1 MTWGQ
6 QDELALLRHLATA
19 HNVQTAYHDLSGQLI
34 EAPRESIVAVL
45 RAMGVVR
52 DSWDIPEALQA
63 YQREAWQWHIEPVI
77 VAWEG
82 VVPPIRVRL
91 PAVDADAVATCAIGF
106 EDGETREW
114 RVALEELPTA
124 EVHETGGVQCA
135 GLDITIDGRLPLG
148 YHRLAMDVLGNRMD
162 SLIIAAPRRAYQ
174 AAATEARAWGV
185 FLPLYALHTERSW
198 GIGDY
203 TDLRQLIEWAAKQ
216 GANFVGILPLLA
228 TFLDRPYDHSPYAPV
243 SRLFW
248 NEVYV
253 DAEGP
258 ITGSGVPPIETDT
271 AAKARLLT
279 SFQEVPYRAIM
290 GLKRHAIEQ
299 QTAAEQ
305 NNPELAHFLESRPIV
320 SDYAAFRA
328 AMERLGPNWRE
339 WPEEQRKGTLSPSDY
354 DGAVARYHAFAEW
367 RAATQMQALVETSRL
382 SGVRLY
388 LDLPV
393 GVHPA
398 GYDAWRCQNQ
408 FAQGVAVGAPPDL
421 LALDGQNW
429 GFEPLNPAVARRAG
443 YDYLIAYLRHH
454 LGVAGMLRVDH
465 AIGLHRM
472 FWIPEGASGRDG
484 VFVRQH
490 FDELYAI
497 LCLESYRYESVI
509 VGENL
514 GLVPP
519 EVDDGLREHGIA
531 GMYVQMFNFTGNQ
544 DAPMKR
550 PEPSDV
556 AAFATHD
563 LPTFAAYWT
572 DEDLRERERLRLLPA
587 DRVQQEI
594 DARAGLKAALLAHLQ
609 VRGLVADSPD
619 AIEVFRGALTLLAE
633 TDAEYV
639 MIGLEDAWGETQA
652 QNIPGTA
659 TEQYPN
665 WTNRAA
671 HSLEE
676 FASVTALTEA
686 LEAVRQLRGARAS
699 APTSQSGIG
708 G

>member
-1 MTWGQ
+1 MTRGQ
-6 QDELALLRHLATA
+6 QDERALLRHLATA
-19 HNVQTAYHDLSGQLI
+19 QNVQTAYHDLSGRLI
-34 EAPRESIVAVL
+34 EAPAESIVAVL
-45 RAMGVVR
+45 RAMGVLR
-52 DSWDIPEALQA
+52 DAWDVPEALEA
-63 YQREAWQWHIEPVI
+63 YKRESWQWHIEPVT
-77 VAWEG
+77 VAWDG
-82 VVPPIRVRL
+82 VAPPIRVRL

-106 EDGETREW
+106 EDGDTREW

-124 EVHETGGVQCA
+124 EVYEAGGVQCT
-135 GLDITIDGRLPLG
+135 GLDIIIEERLPLG

-162 SLIIAAPRRAYQ
+162 SLIIAAPRRAYLP
-174 AAATEARAWGV
+174 ATQERARGV
-185 FLPLYALHTERSW
+185 FLPLYALHSEHSW

-203 TDLRQLIEWAAKQ
+203 TDLRHLVEWAGKQ
-216 GANFVGILPLLA
+216 GANFVGTLPLLA

-248 NEVYV
+248 NEVYADTEAPV
-253 DAEGP
+253 P
-258 ITGSGVPPIETDT
+258 GSGVPAVEAETT
-271 AAKARLLT
+271 AKARLLT
-279 SFQEVPYRAIM
+279 SFAEVPYRAVM
-290 GLKRHAIEQ
+290 GLKRHALELQ
-299 QTAAEQ
+299 AAAEQ
-305 NNPELAHFLESRPIV
+305 DNAELARFLDSRPIV
-320 SDYAAFRA
+320 DDYAAFRA

-339 WPEEQRKGTLSPSDY
+339 WPEEQRNGTLSLSDY

-367 RAATQMQALVETSRL
+367 RAATQMRALAETSRA

-408 FAQGVAVGAPPDL
+408 FARGVAVGAPPDL
-421 LALDGQNW
+421 LAPDGQNW
-429 GFEPLNPAVARRAG
+429 GFEPLNPVVARRAG

-454 LGVAGMLRVDH
+454 LSVAGMLRVDH

-497 LCLESYRYESVI
+497 LCLESHRYESVI

-519 EVDDGLREHGIA
+519 EVTEGLREHGIA
-531 GMYVQMFNFTGNQ
+531 GMYVQMFNLTGYP
-544 DAPMKR
+544 DRPMT
-550 PEPSDV
+550 PPGATQ
-556 AAFATHD
+556 AASFATHD
-563 LPTFAAYWT
+563 LPPFAAYWT
-572 DEDLRERERLRLLPA
+572 DEDLQERERLGLLPPE
-587 DRVQQEI
+587 RVQEEGG
-594 DARAGLKAALLAHLQ
+594 ARAGLKAALLEHLLA
-609 VRGLVADSPD
+609 RGLVTDSPEVS
-619 AIEVFRGALTLLAE
+619 EVFRGALTLLAE
-633 TDAEYV
+633 SDAEYV
-639 MIGLEDAWGETQA
+639 MVGLEDTWGETRA

-676 FASVTALTEA
+676 FDSVTDLTEA
-686 LEAVRQLRGARAS
+686 LDAVRRLRGAGAT
-699 APTSQSGIG
+699 APVSQPGIG